1 MNSVCADGEDYISLL
16 SGNLISVAV
25 LLFPRLNPGVK
36 EGQVYCPSLFAEMLT
51 LCPLLKC
58 KQPSLKKTHTHTQRM
73 RQLCLLW
80 LRISYV
86 ILKINLSKI

>member
-58 KQPSLKKTHTHTQRM
+58 KQPSLKNTHTHTKNETIVFTLVAYF
-73 RQLCLLW
+73 LCYFKNKS
-80 LRISYV
+80 I
-86 ILKINLSKI
+86 